1 MILRFSLSCVSLR
14 RSLHSLRLTSAVAG
28 VIASSWLDAKPAPLA
43 QDYTLVFRNPDSEYY
58 VAGIGMERLSS
69 THYVAVVPVVP
80 RSTWNQRRPTQSTV
94 HIVQSADAGKTW
106 TKISQLPYYSG
117 VPWLHRS
124 KLYLFANRGGT
135 EFRGDDLLIH
145 SSEDGGK
152 SWSKPTELLK
162 GHFWN
167 CHTNMVI
174 QDGRLYW
181 AIDDFLPAPTSGIRV
196 IVGDLAQDPMKLA
209 SWRFSETLRAPVLPD
224 AVVGPAFITGKS
236 NLTEANVI
244 SVNGKIRV
252 LTSVQSPMLST
263 AGLTAILD
271 VTDQGGTVDLK
282 FNQYHPSPGGQH
294 KRGMVWDET
303 SRLFWATGNL
313 VVDSQES
320 FPWWEQGRK
329 ADRFMGGGGNER
341 RFLMLFYS
349 LDGLNWFQAGCV
361 AQADRISQSF
371 MYARPI
377 IDGNDLVVLARSS
390 VDAPNQHDAD
400 CATFHRVKNFRDL
413 AMNLVPPAG
422 RP

>member
-1 MILRFSLSCVSLR
+1 MMNLFSRSIASLPRSLR
-14 RSLHSLRLTSAVAG
+14 PLHAVSVVAFVLSSGLSA
-28 VIASSWLDAKPAPLA
+28 AKPAPLA
-43 QDYTLVFRNPDSEYY
+43 QDYTLVFRNPDPEYY
-58 VAGIGMERLSS
+58 VAGIGMERLSA
-69 THYVAVVPVVP
+69 TQYVAVVPVVP
-80 RSTWNQRRPTQSTV
+80 RSSWNQRRPTQSTV

-106 TKISQLPYYSG
+106 TKLSQLPYYSG
-117 VPWLHRS
+117 VPWWHQG
-124 KLYLFANRGGT
+124 KLFLFANRGGT
-135 EFRGDDLLIH
+135 EFRGDDLLILA
-145 SSEDGGK
+145 SEDRGK
-152 SWSKPTELLK
+152 SWSQPTELLK

-174 QDGRLYW
+174 QEGRIYW

-196 IVGDLAQDPMKLA
+196 VVGDLSQDPLKR
-209 SWRFSETLRAPVLPD
+209 STWRFSETLRAPVLPD
-224 AVVGPAFITGKS
+224 ALVGPAFITGKS

-244 SVNGKIRV
+244 SVNGNIRV
-252 LTSVQSPMLST
+252 LASVQSPKLST
-263 AGLTAILD
+263 SGLTAVLD
-271 VTDQGGTVDLK
+271 VTDKGGAVNLT

-320 FPWWEQGRK
+320 FPWWEKART

-341 RFLMLFYS
+341 RFLMLLYS

-361 AQADRISQSF
+361 AQADKISQSF

-377 IDGNDLVVLARSS
+377 VDGNDLVVLARSS
-390 VDAPNQHDAD
+390 IDAPNQHDAD

-413 AMNLVPPAG
+413 AMNLVPPSG
-422 RP
+422 QP